1 MPNTRKREQLKL
13 FHCLS
18 LDSVSYGVLQPDP
31 SYSDV
36 DFLPAYRWAE
46 AHIGF
51 YPLFMGIGKGA
62 DVDVSQAGAPQPV
75 MDVSIT
81 GYSNQWRRIISSR
94 NEPGKGLVNVL
105 RKKGESPNFV
115 LLIFDEQDIE
125 GGVCTDYMS
134 WHIILN
140 DCMGNRVPDKRATS
154 STLKRSWSK
163 ARWYCLARKDS
174 HAVQV
179 MVPQLDMRKAREIWV
194 RNKSTQ
200 RKLESMGFSNVKV
213 KRLAVRD

>member
-1 MPNTRKREQLKL
+1 MPNTRKREQLRL

-18 LDSVSYGVLQPDP
+18 VDSVSYGVLQPDP

-51 YPLFMGIGKGA
+51 YPLFMGIGRQTTDDA
-62 DVDVSQAGAPQPV
+62 E
-75 MDVSIT
+75 DVSIT
-81 GYSNQWRRIISSR
+81 GYSNQWRRIVSSR
-94 NEPGKGLVNVL
+94 NVPGKGLVNVL

-115 LLIFDEQDIE
+115 LLIFDEQDVA

-140 DCMGNRVPDKRATS
+140 DCMGNRIPDKRATS
-154 STLKRSWSK
+154 STLKKSWSK
-163 ARWYCLARKDS
+163 ARWHNLARKDS

-179 MVPQLDMRKAREIWV
+179 MVPQLDMRKAKEIWV
-194 RNKSTQ
+194 RNQSTQ

>member
-46 AHIGF
+46 SHIGF
-51 YPLFMGIGKGA
+51 YPLFMGIGR
-62 DVDVSQAGAPQPV
+62 QATDDAPQADL
-75 MDVSIT
+75 DVSIT
-81 GYSNQWRRIISSR
+81 GYSNQWRRIVSSR
-94 NEPGKGLVNVL
+94 NVPGKGLVNVL

-115 LLIFDEQDIE
+115 LLIFDEPDVD
-125 GGVCTDYMS
+125 GGVCTDYMN

-140 DCMGNRVPDKRATS
+140 DCMGNRVPGKRATS
-154 STLKRSWSK
+154 STLKKSWSK
-163 ARWYCLARKDS
+163 ARWHNLARKDS

-179 MVPQLDMRKAREIWV
+179 LVPQLDMRKAKEIWV
-194 RNKSTQ
+194 RNQSTQ